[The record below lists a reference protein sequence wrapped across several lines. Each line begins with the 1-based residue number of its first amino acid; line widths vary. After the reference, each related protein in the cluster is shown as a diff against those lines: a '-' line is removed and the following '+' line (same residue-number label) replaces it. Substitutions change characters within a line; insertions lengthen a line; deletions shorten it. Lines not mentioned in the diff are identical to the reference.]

1 MQQLIIDKPYQ
12 FIPSRNSRFWSL
24 IIRLWMPG
32 HLRKVYGIHSCE
44 CIGAEHLRASL
55 DAGHGVLMAPN
66 HCRPCDP
73 MVIGLSLGPHV
84 RCDFSTMASWHIFH
98 QSRLQSFLL
107 PRMGGFSMY
116 REGMDRES
124 LNHATEI
131 LGEARRPLIVF
142 PEGFITRSNDHLANL
157 MDGVAFMARL
167 GAKRAAKIDPKR
179 KVVVHP
185 TFLRYF
191 FEGDLEATLRPVL
204 KDIETKLTWQPQ
216 THLSMRDRIARI
228 GEALLSLKE
237 IEYLGVGRSGLLG
250 ERVGVLI
257 DHLLSPLE
265 QQWLK
270 APRRDKDTMER
281 IKALRTAIVPDLL
294 DETVSEADKAARW
307 RQLADLY
314 LVQQLHCY
322 PGSYLDTSDAPERVL
337 ETVERFEE
345 DLTDVARTHAPMR
358 AVVMIGEAIEVSPE
372 RPRGM
377 PADPVTLEIRQR
389 LESLM
394 TQSLTHRKS

>member
-1 MQQLIIDKPYQ
+1 MQQLIIDKHYR
-12 FIPSRNSRFWSL
+12 FIPSKNSRFWSTL
-24 IIRLWMPG
+24 IHWWLPG
-32 HLRKVYGIHSCE
+32 HLRKVYGIASCE
-44 CIGAEHLRASL
+44 CIGAERLRASL
-55 DAGHGVLMAPN
+55 NAGHGVMLAGN

-73 MVIGLSLGPHV
+73 MVIARSLRPHV
-84 RCDFSTMASWHIFH
+84 RGGFSTMASWHIFH
-98 QSRLQSFLL
+98 QSRVQTFLL
-107 PRMGGFSMY
+107 PRMGGFSVY

-124 LNHATEI
+124 LNHATQI
-131 LGEARRPLIVF
+131 LGEAKRPLIVF

-157 MDGVAFMARL
+157 MDGVAFMTRL
-167 GAKRAAKIDPKR
+167 GAKLAAKLDPNR
-179 KVVVHP
+179 KVVIHP

-191 FEGDLEATLRPVL
+191 FEGDLEATLRPLL
-204 KDIETKLTWQPQ
+204 KDIEAKLSWQPQ
-216 THLSMRDRIARI
+216 THLSLRQRIAKL

-237 IEYLGVGRSGLLG
+237 IEYFGASRAGLPAQ
-250 ERVGVLI
+250 RVGALI

-265 QQWLK
+265 TQWLK

-294 DETVSEADKAARW
+294 DETIAEADKAARW

-322 PGSYLDTSDAPERVL
+322 PGSYLDTSEAPERLL

-345 DLTDVARTHAPMR
+345 DLTDVARPHPPMR

-372 RPRGM
+372 RPRGV
-377 PADPVTLEIRQR
+377 PADPVTLAIRQQF
-389 LESLM
+389 EALM
-394 TQSLTHRKS
+394 QESLTHRKS